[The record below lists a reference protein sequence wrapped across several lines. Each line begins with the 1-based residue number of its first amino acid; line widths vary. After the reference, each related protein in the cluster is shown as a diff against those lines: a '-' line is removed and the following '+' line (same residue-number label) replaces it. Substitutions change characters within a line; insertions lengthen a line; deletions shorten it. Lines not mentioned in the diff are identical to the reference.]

1 MKKIYF
7 EAATLLHETL
17 RKKTNCFLPN
27 GKIVKATRLVAIDD
41 DATSAFIAA
50 KCFYI
55 IRKEYGYHP
64 NILCVGGKGLMSKH
78 THNQSE
84 AELLADVLR
93 RLGIPKECIIILGE
107 GKNSG
112 QNVLAVKAVTKPED
126 ITIWCCTQR
135 LSLRLERTQAQQ
147 APEVKSY
154 YCVPEQTLEDVMCYY
169 NGKGIC
175 DGQMLLH
182 ELASILNRCEA
193 YAGTFQKPL
202 EFPISDE
209 IRKAAELLE
218 QNFRLKLPYK
228 NLKSYLQLVQLLV
241 AVYCNKNKMREN
253 LKEAIAQTAN
263 SLKQE
268 GLL

>member
-1 MKKIYF
+1 MEKKIF
-7 EAATLLHETL
+7 EAATLLHDTL
-17 RKKTNCFLPN
+17 RKETNCFLST

-41 DATSAFIAA
+41 DVTSAFIAA

-55 IRKEYGYHP
+55 IRKEYGYLP
-64 NILCVGGKGLMSKH
+64 NVLCVGGKGLMSKH
-78 THNQSE
+78 THNKSE

-93 RLGIPKECIIILGE
+93 RLGVPQERITILGE

-112 QNVLAVKAVTKPED
+112 QNVLAVKAVTQPD
-126 ITIWCCTQR
+126 DVTIWCCTQR

-154 YCVPEQTLEDVMCYY
+154 YCVPEQTLKDVMRYY

-202 EFPISDE
+202 EFEISDDV
-209 IRKAAELLE
+209 RKAAELLGR
-218 QNFRLKLPYK
+218 NFRLKLPHK
-228 NLKSYLQLVQLLV
+228 NLKSYFQLIQLLV
-241 AVYCNKNKMREN
+241 AVYCNKKKMKED
-253 LKEAIAQTAN
+253 LEEAIAQTAD